1 MSDMIEREVWIHEKT
16 LRSACVLTIWP
27 TRAVKQSCR
36 QRGFNNRWRTDEWM
50 NQERPIQ
57 SSLYLVNEILLE
69 DDYSCSSVH
78 SEKALA
84 GRIVEET

>member
-1 MSDMIEREVWIHEKT
+1 
-16 LRSACVLTIWP
+16 
-27 TRAVKQSCR
+27 
-36 QRGFNNRWRTDEWM
+36 M

-57 SSLYLVNEILLE
+57 SSLYLVNESLLE